1 MEIDLVIEN
10 SFLDV
15 RHPPKK
21 STSLKLD
28 DLIKINKKNDN
39 FLWLDIKNLMIILN
53 VLNYIILYKKF
64 IFKIKK

>member
-28 DLIKINKKNDN
+28 DLKKINKKNDN
-39 FLWLDIKNLMIILN
+39 FLWLDIKNLN
-53 VLNYIILYKKF
+53 DNTKCSQLYNSLQ
-64 IFKIKK
+64 KIYF